1 MTQNKQHSSVQTQL
15 FAMLSHLY
23 IHSRTAKLK
32 RENFHTNFYALE
44 FVSITTGAVRRACQ
58 QVFSAPDEIE
68 DFNDFQKLEDKLR
81 ALESS

>member
-1 MTQNKQHSSVQTQL
+1 MTQNKQHSSVQTQI

-44 FVSITTGAVRRACQ
+44 FISITTGAVRRACQ
-58 QVFSAPDEIE
+58 QVFSAQIRLQ
-68 DFNDFQKLEDKLR
+68 DFTDFQKLEDKLR
-81 ALESS
+81 AFKSS